1 MFCRQV
7 WEMQKKRAERR
18 SWRNSQ
24 RAVAASEIK
33 SVVTLILLCIWDLSV
48 KARKAAS
55 QEGSQEGS
63 CGSCKGRA
71 IGRTAEQCVPS
82 S

>member
-33 SVVTLILLCIWDLSV
+33 SVVTLILLCI
-48 KARKAAS
+48 
-55 QEGSQEGS
+55 
-63 CGSCKGRA
+63 
-71 IGRTAEQCVPS
+71 
-82 S
+82 